1 MYYEHEVC
9 VKMHITS
16 LKDEVS
22 ESAIKKTFS
31 NGHWDYEVTNTT
43 LMTPVEVVAQLREE
57 LRINGLARYKH
68 ALGHPSNLVL
78 EVLDD
83 LKSRM
88 EDYQTTYEE
97 AL

>member
-9 VKMHITS
+9 VKMQITS
-16 LKDEVS
+16 LKDEVT
-22 ESAIKKTFS
+22 EDAIKKTFE
-31 NGHWDYEVTNTT
+31 NGYWDFEVSNTT
-43 LMTPVEVVAQLREE
+43 LVTPVEVIAQLREE
-57 LRINGLARYKH
+57 LRINGLTRYKH

-88 EDYQTTYEE
+88 EDFQTTYEE